1 MQSILDFLQDDSG
14 PCHGYRR
21 TRWSK
26 LCIQHWIKCI
36 QVQSS
41 EFFQR
46 YNIRIRTHPLVYRH
60 TAPGLK
66 LRRRRMM
73 MSPNGCRT
81 HKRNTTPS
89 TERPMAGLNLTYKRL
104 YTRYIINA
112 VSELNIIYY
121 IHKSPRIDT
130 SSTASTRPKPAV
142 TVDDNILSFGQIAST
157 STRNI
162 QLNLVCCK

>member
-1 MQSILDFLQDDSG
+1 MHPSAVEWILSD
-14 PCHGYRR
+14 
-21 TRWSK
+21 
-26 LCIQHWIKCI
+26 I
-36 QVQSS
+36 
-41 EFFQR
+41 
-46 YNIRIRTHPLVYRH
+46 IRIRTHPLVYRP

-66 LRRRRMM
+66 LRRQRRMMM

-81 HKRNTTPS
+81 HKRNTTP

-121 IHKSPRIDT
+121 IHLSPRIDT
-130 SSTASTRPKPAV
+130 SSTRPKPAV

-162 QLNLVCCK
+162 QFNLVCCK